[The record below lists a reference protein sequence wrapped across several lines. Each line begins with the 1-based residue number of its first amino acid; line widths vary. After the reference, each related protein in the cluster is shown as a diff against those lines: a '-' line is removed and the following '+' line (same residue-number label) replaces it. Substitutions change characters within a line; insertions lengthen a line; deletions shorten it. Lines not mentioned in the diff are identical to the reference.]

1 MLRSMTGYGSAERT
15 MDGRCVRAEV
25 RSVNQRFLDIQVKA
39 PRLFLRIEDRIRR
52 YLESHLNRGRVTVYM
67 EWREEGESAAPGI
80 NRAAAATLVSELRE
94 LAGELG
100 IPEDIDLAVLTR
112 FPQLFEQADDDLEA
126 DRLWD
131 VVSPVLEEAVSGLVA
146 MREEEGRQLVAEFEE
161 RLGLVGTL
169 VAGIE
174 EAAPRAAAALK
185 EKMTER
191 VNAFM
196 GDEIEVDQ
204 ARLAQ
209 ELASAA
215 ERADFTEEIVRL
227 RAHIEHT
234 KATIAEDGA
243 TGKRLNFLV
252 QEMHREANTIGS
264 KNIDLDLAALDLSL
278 KEEIEKLREQ
288 VQNVE

>member
-15 MDGRCVRAEV
+15 MDGRRVRAEV

-52 YLESHLNRGRVTVYM
+52 HLESRLDRGRVTVYM

-80 NRAAAATLVSELRE
+80 NHAAASRLATELKQ
-94 LAGELG
+94 LAGELD
-100 IPEDIDLAVLTR
+100 IPGELDLAMLTR
-112 FPQLFEQADDDLEA
+112 FPQLFEQSDEDPEA
-126 DRLWD
+126 DALWSA
-131 VVSPVLEEAVSGLVA
+131 VAPVLEEAVDGLVA
-146 MREEEGRQLVAEFEE
+146 MREEEGRQLADELSE
-161 RLGLVGTL
+161 RLGLVSTL
-169 VAGIE
+169 VVGIE
-174 EAAPRAAAALK
+174 EAAPGAAEALK
-185 EKMTER
+185 AKMTER
-191 VNAFM
+191 VMAFM
-196 GDEIEVDQ
+196 GDGMEVDQ

-209 ELASAA
+209 EMASAA

-234 KATIAEDGA
+234 KGTINGDGA
-243 TGKRLNFLV
+243 AGKRLNFLV

-264 KNIDLDLAALDLSL
+264 KNVDMDVAKLDLSL

>member
-1 MLRSMTGYGSAERT
+1 VLRSMTGYGSAERT
-15 MDGRCVRAEV
+15 VDGRRVRAEV

-52 YLESHLNRGRVTVYM
+52 YLESHLHRGRVTVYM

-80 NRAAAATLVSELRE
+80 NHAATSVLVGELRE

-100 IPEDIDLAVLTR
+100 LPDTIDLAMLTR
-112 FPQLFEQADDDLEA
+112 FPQLFEQSDEDPEA
-126 DRLWD
+126 DGLWE
-131 VVSPVLEEAVSGLVA
+131 VVKPVLEEAVGGLVA

-161 RLGLVGTL
+161 RLELVSTL

-174 EAAPRAAAALK
+174 EASPRAAAALK

-196 GDEIEVDQ
+196 GDGIEVDQ

-227 RAHIEHT
+227 KAHIVHT
-234 KATIAEDGA
+234 KTTIAEDGA
-243 TGKRLNFLV
+243 SGKRLNFLV

-264 KNIDLDLAALDLSL
+264 KNVDLDVAALDLSL

>member
-1 MLRSMTGYGSAERT
+1 MTGYGSAERT

>member
-1 MLRSMTGYGSAERT
+1 VLRSMTGYGSAERT
-15 MDGRCVRAEV
+15 VDGRCVRAEV

-52 YLESHLNRGRVTVYM
+52 YLESHLQRGRVTVYM
-67 EWREEGESAAPGI
+67 EWREEGESAAPAI
-80 NRAAAATLVSELRE
+80 NRAAALALVNELRG

-100 IPEDIDLAVLTR
+100 LSDDIDMAMLTR

-131 VVSPVLEEAVSGLVA
+131 VVAPVLEEAVDGLVA
-146 MREEEGRQLVAEFEE
+146 MREEEGRQLAAEFEE
-161 RLGLVGTL
+161 RLELVGTL

-196 GDEIEVDQ
+196 GDGVEVDQ

-215 ERADFTEEIVRL
+215 ERSDFTEEIVRL
-227 RAHIEHT
+227 RAHVEHT
-234 KATIAEDGA
+234 KTTIAEDGA
-243 TGKRLNFLV
+243 SGKRLNFLV

-264 KNIDLDLAALDLSL
+264 KNIDLDVAALDLSL

>member
-15 MDGRCVRAEV
+15 MDGRRVRAEV

-52 YLESHLNRGRVTVYM
+52 YLESRLHRGRVTVYM

-80 NRAAAATLVSELRE
+80 NRAAASMLVGELRE
-94 LAGELG
+94 LAGELDLPG
-100 IPEDIDLAVLTR
+100 EIDLAVLTR
-112 FPQLFEQADDDLEA
+112 FPQLFEQADDDPEA

-131 VVSPVLEEAVSGLVA
+131 VVAPVLEEAADGLLA

-161 RLGLVGTL
+161 RLEIVGAL

-174 EAAPRAAAALK
+174 EAAPRAATALK
-185 EKMTER
+185 EKMSER
-191 VNAFM
+191 VHAFM
-196 GDEIEVDQ
+196 GDGIEVDQ

-227 RAHIEHT
+227 RAHIEQT
-234 KATIAEDGA
+234 KAIVASDGA
-243 TGKRLNFLV
+243 AGKRLNFLV

-264 KNIDLDLAALDLSL
+264 KNIDLDIAALDLSL

>member
-25 RSVNQRFLDIQVKA
+25 RSVNQRFLDVQIKA
-39 PRLFLRIEDRIRR
+39 PRLFMRIEDRIRR
-52 YLESHLNRGRVTVYM
+52 HLEARLDRGRVTVYM
-67 EWREEGESAAPGI
+67 EWREEGDAAAPGI
-80 NRAAAATLVSELRE
+80 NRAAASRLVDELRS
-94 LAGELG
+94 LAAELG
-100 IPEDIDLAVLTR
+100 LSGDIDLAVLTR
-112 FPQLFEQADDDLEA
+112 FPQLFDQTDEDPEA
-126 DRLWD
+126 DALWA
-131 VVSPVLEEAVSGLVA
+131 AVEPALDTAMDDLVA
-146 MREEEGRQLVAEFEE
+146 MREEEGGKLAVELEE
-161 RLGLVGTL
+161 RLDLVESL

-174 EAAPRAAAALK
+174 EAAPRAAVALRA
-185 EKMTER
+185 KMKER
-191 VNAFM
+191 VEAFM
-196 GDEIEVDQ
+196 GDGIEVDQ
-204 ARLAQ
+204 SRLAQ

-234 KATIAEDGA
+234 RTTIKGDGA
-243 TGKRLNFLV
+243 SGKRLNFLV

-264 KNIDLDLAALDLSL
+264 KNVDLDVAKLDLSL

>member
-15 MDGRCVRAEV
+15 MDGRRVRAEV

-52 YLESHLNRGRVTVYM
+52 YLESQLHRGRVTVYM

-80 NRAAAATLVSELRE
+80 NHAATSVLVSELRE

-100 IPEDIDLAVLTR
+100 LPDTIDLAMLTR
-112 FPQLFEQADDDLEA
+112 FPQLFEQSDEDPEA
-126 DRLWD
+126 DGLWE
-131 VVSPVLEEAVSGLVA
+131 VVKPVLEEAVSGLVA

-174 EAAPRAAAALK
+174 EASPRAAAALK

-196 GDEIEVDQ
+196 GDGIEVDQ

-227 RAHIEHT
+227 KAHIEHT
-234 KATIAEDGA
+234 KTTIAGDGA

-264 KNIDLDLAALDLSL
+264 KNVDLDVAALDLSL